1 MAIDWNDDA
10 KNMVTSGIE
19 MIPVVGDLLGGLVE
33 CLWPS
38 SKEDIWGEIK
48 AQVEALVDQAI
59 SAEVYQQVS
68 EDLTGLQNALN
79 DYLQTVQTG
88 DVENISAQWITTKTL
103 FDSDLPHFQSAGYEL
118 LLLPLF
124 GQFVNL
130 YLILLRDG
138 VLFGSGWNWDASY
151 QQMIATT
158 LTNDIPLHYSY
169 AANTY
174 NTGRLNLAKAT
185 KENDHECQPFKAIN
199 TFDRQMN
206 LTVLDFMNMW
216 QYFDATKYP
225 NGATVVLG
233 REVYSDPMGTCDNSG
248 NIVLATPE
256 PTQPVSQVSVWG
268 WDRLDSVQLTY
279 PAGSGP
285 GGVTTT
291 PRMGD
296 GGGSNQPPHGNVFNT
311 STGNPITSATVT
323 WGSIVNSLQLTF
335 KDGTQSNLLGGN
347 AGLGGNSST
356 WNFTG
361 EILSS
366 IHINGVSDYYGSAD
380 CLVLGFQYDQSQSAS
395 LDAIKAI
402 YIASPHEKSVA
413 DLQKAFPKVNIP
425 ADFITS
431 DLQAERTARWAS
443 IKASS
448 QVKASTALV

>member
-33 CLWPS
+33 CLWPD

-48 AQVEALVDQAI
+48 AQVEALIDQAI

-124 GQFVNL
+124 GQFANL
-130 YLILLRDG
+130 YLGLLRDG
-138 VLFGSGWNWDASY
+138 VLFGSGWNWNAAY
-151 QQMIATT
+151 QQQVATA
-158 LTNDIPLHYSY
+158 LTNDIQNYASY
-169 AANTY
+169 TQSTY
-174 NTGRLNLAKAT
+174 DTHLLQLIAGT
-185 KENDHECQPFKAIN
+185 KENDHACQPFKTVN
-199 TFDRQMN
+199 TFVRQFTT
-206 LTVLDFMNMW
+206 TVLDFKEMW
-216 QYFDATKYP
+216 PYFDGTKYP
-225 NGATVVLG
+225 QGATVALS
-233 REVYSDPMGTCDNSG
+233 REIYSDPMGTCDNSG
-248 NIVLATPE
+248 NIVLLSA

-279 PAGSGP
+279 PAGGGP
-285 GGVTTT
+285 GGATTT

-296 GGGSNQPPHGNVFNT
+296 GGGSNQPPHGNVFNV
-311 STGNPITSATVT
+311 SAENPITSAVVT
-323 WGSIVNSLQLTF
+323 WGSIVNSLQFGF

-347 AGLGGNSST
+347 AGLGGNSSGWT
-356 WNFTG
+356 FSG

-366 IHINGVSDYYGSAD
+366 IHINGVSEYYGSAD
-380 CLVLGFQYDQSQSAS
+380 CIVLGFQYDQSQSTS

-402 YIASPHEKSVA
+402 YIASPHEKSLA
-413 DLQKAFPKVNIP
+413 DLQKTFPKANIP
-425 ADFITS
+425 ADFITT
-431 DLQAERTARWAS
+431 DLQNARKARWAS

-448 QVKASTALV
+448 ELKAETLSA